1 MRQPET
7 AIEVQCWRC
16 NRVRPVDLTTAQN
29 VPTIGPFA
37 WGCKTCK
44 ADNHLTRIQAWR
56 LTMDRRHLNTR
67 C

>member
-16 NRVRPVDLTTAQN
+16 NRVRPVDLTTVQSIPA
-29 VPTIGPFA
+29 IGPWV
-37 WGCKTCK
+37 WGCSTCR

-56 LTMDRRHLNTR
+56 LTLDAKCLAKR